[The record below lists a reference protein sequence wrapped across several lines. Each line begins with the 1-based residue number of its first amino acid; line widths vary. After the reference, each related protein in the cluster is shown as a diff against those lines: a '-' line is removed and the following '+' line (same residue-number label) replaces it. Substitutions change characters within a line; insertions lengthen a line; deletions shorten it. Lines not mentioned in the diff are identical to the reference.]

1 MSSFFGEKST
11 RSAELASEVG
21 TLRLTKLLD
30 VLVQECGYP
39 MHLQV
44 TSNEF
49 LKRFIPTRPEG
60 TEKYDRVSA
69 KKLYLLNLWDQTFAQ
84 HSKYKNDFTSIRKRC
99 MTMKLN
105 SEYILLTLEYAFPDP
120 DPQAVAKLNDA
131 VRGCSSLQYNSD
143 SPGSTAALA
152 SLRRHAVRLVSFTKL
167 LQEHVRRGT
176 PMDLRKA
183 QELMEEIIRADVC
196 LLFCLR

>member
-1 MSSFFGEKST
+1 MMSSRFGEKST

-21 TLRLTKLLD
+21 ALRLTKLLD

-49 LKRFIPTRPEG
+49 LKRFIPRRPEG
-60 TEKYDRVSA
+60 TDTYDRVGA
-69 KKLYLLNLWDQTFAQ
+69 KKLYLLNLWDQTLAQ
-84 HSKYKNDFTSIRKRC
+84 HSEYRNDFTSIRKRC

-105 SEYILLTLEYAFPDP
+105 GECILLTLEYTFPDP

-131 VRGCSSLQYNSD
+131 VRASS
-143 SPGSTAALA
+143 
-152 SLRRHAVRLVSFTKL
+152 
-167 LQEHVRRGT
+167 
-176 PMDLRKA
+176 
-183 QELMEEIIRADVC
+183 
-196 LLFCLR
+196 